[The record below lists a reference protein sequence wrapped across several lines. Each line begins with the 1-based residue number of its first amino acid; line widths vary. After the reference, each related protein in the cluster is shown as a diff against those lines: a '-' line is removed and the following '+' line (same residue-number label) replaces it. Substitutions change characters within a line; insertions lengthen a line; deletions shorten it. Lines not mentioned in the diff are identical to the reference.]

1 MDVGGFRKA
10 EDMSS
15 DEPAER
21 ARPSKEQVLDRVSII
36 LGEALLKVLESDP
49 REAAE
54 RAWISGGPSVDEL
67 EVEIR
72 EFQAEY
78 RVAE

>member
-1 MDVGGFRKA
+1 
-10 EDMSS
+10 MS
-15 DEPAER
+15 
-21 ARPSKEQVLDRVSII
+21 RPSKAQVVDRVSVI
-36 LGEALLKVLESDP
+36 LGEALIKVLNSDP

-67 EVEIR
+67 EREIR

-78 RVAE
+78 SMPLAVAS